1 MALRKLLGA
10 VPAWELDQLDDSA
23 SRGFHLAGH
32 SVFVVKQ
39 RNALFAYINS
49 CPHLGIELEWMP
61 DQFLDHARQFIHCAT
76 HGALFLIHSGE
87 CISGPCQGQSL
98 QRLEMERTSDEWR
111 FYLLS

>member
-1 MALRKLLGA
+1 MASRKLLGA
-10 VPAWELDQLDDSA
+10 VPACELDQLDDSA
-23 SRGFHLAGH
+23 CRGLQLAGH

-61 DQFLDHARQFIHCAT
+61 DQFLDRARQFIHCAT

-98 QRLEMERTSDEWR
+98 QRLDMERSDDEWR
-111 FYLLS
+111 FYLHS